1 MEAMILAA
9 GLGTRLRP
17 LTYEIP
23 KALVPVGDR
32 PMLEHVIHRM
42 IDAGCDHLVI
52 NVHHHGDQ
60 VVRFLEERDN
70 FGIDIDVSMEP
81 DKALE
86 TGGGLAHAAH
96 YFHKKE
102 SFFMHNSDIFTNIDL
117 RDLREA
123 HEDGEDVLAT
133 LAVREVETNRFLLFD
148 ENDDLCGFGDSE
160 GKEHVVVEPKGATSR
175 YDFCGVQVISPRIF
189 DLMTET
195 GIFSIINTYLRLS
208 KEGERILP
216 HRVDGAYWIDIGNAE
231 RLQEARELY
240 ERRAS

>member
-86 TGGGLAHAAH
+86 TGGGLANAAH
-96 YFHKKE
+96 FFHKKE

-117 RDLREA
+117 RELRQA
-123 HEDGEDVLAT
+123 HEAGEDVLAT

-160 GKEHVVVEPKGATSR
+160 GKERVVVEPKGATTR

-195 GIFSIINTYLRLS
+195 GVFSIINTYLRLS

>member
-60 VVRFLEERDN
+60 VVRYLEERDN
-70 FGIDIDVSMEP
+70 FGIDIDVSIEP

-86 TGGGLAHAAH
+86 TGGGLANAAH
-96 YFHKKE
+96 LFRKKGP
-102 SFFMHNSDIFTNIDL
+102 FYMHNSDIFTNIDL
-117 RDLREA
+117 RGLLEA
-123 HEDGEDVLAT
+123 HESEDNLLAT

-148 ENDDLCGFGDSE
+148 ESDDLCGFGDRE
-160 GKEHVVVEPKGATSR
+160 GKEHVVVEPKGATKR

-195 GIFSIINTYLRLS
+195 GVFSIINTYLRLS
-208 KEGERILP
+208 KEGERIRP
-216 HRVDGAYWIDIGNAE
+216 HRVDDAYWIDIGNAE
-231 RLQEARELY
+231 RLEEARDLY